1 MHSTVATPFK
11 LSKQFLTQYKGKQP
25 AWGFEGLGYVVYKRS
40 YARPLSDEPD
50 APLEEYWQTCQRVIE
65 GAFTIQK
72 RHIATLGT
80 RWDDAKAQRSAQEMF
95 KLMWAFKFLPPGRG
109 LWAMGSKIVMDM
121 GNGAPCYN
129 CATRTTR
136 DIDVDF
142 TAPFCFLLEASALGI
157 GVGFDTLGASKVAIV
172 EPARSDDIH
181 VIDDSREGWSE
192 ALRTVLSAYIGEGN
206 LPRLDY
212 SQVRPFGAPIKTF
225 GGTAS
230 GPEALQELLE
240 SDIPCALEK
249 KGPISSGQIVDIMNA
264 IGKCVVAGGTRR
276 SSEVALGEIDDEEFI
291 NLKNDDEKLRRW
303 RWASNN
309 SVKVPRGFRGFERF
323 TPNVTTRGEPGF
335 IFLDNGRAYGRMTD
349 PETWDDSLACGAN
362 PCLEIIQEDGEL
374 CNIAELFPAH
384 CDSLEDFKRALKYAY
399 LYSKTV
405 TLLKTPWERTNAVML
420 RNRRIGL
427 SVSGIVQNIAKR
439 GHAEHI
445 RWLDEGYKYL
455 GELDKLYSD
464 WFCIPRSKKKTA
476 IKPSGSVSL
485 LAGATAGIHYPHSRF
500 YIRRVTFS
508 LGSPI
513 LETLKAAGYETE
525 VSVYDSS
532 GRTIK
537 VLFPIEEKD
546 FGRAKDEVSMWEQME
561 NAAQHQA
568 YWADNAVSIT
578 VTIKPHEFADMAP
591 ALERYQTRLK
601 CVSFLPLAADY
612 AEAPYETISE
622 ERYALM
628 KSKVRPFSLSD
639 GVQHEVTERF
649 CDGET
654 CLLSIA

>member
-1 MHSTVATPFK
+1 MSSVNAFK
-11 LSKQFLTQYKGKQP
+11 LSSHFLNRYKGKQP

-40 YARPLSDEPD
+40 YAHPLSDEPG
-50 APLEEYWQTCQRVIE
+50 APLEEYWQTCQRVVE
-65 GAFTIQK
+65 GVFTLQK
-72 RHIATLGT
+72 RHIASLGT
-80 RWDDAKAQRSAQEMF
+80 KWDDAKAQRSAQEMF

-109 LWAMGSKIVMDM
+109 LWAMGSKIVMEK
-121 GNGAPCYN
+121 GNGAPCFN
-129 CATRTTR
+129 CASRSTK

-157 GVGFDTLGASKVAIV
+157 GVGFDTLGAGKVNIV
-172 EPARSDDIH
+172 EPLRTERVH
-181 VIDDSREGWSE
+181 VVEDSREGWSE
-192 ALRTVLSAYIGEGN
+192 ALRLVLSAYVGQDE

-212 SQVRPFGAPIKTF
+212 SKVRPFGAPIKTF

-230 GPEALQELLE
+230 GPEALRELLE

-249 KGPISSGQIVDIMNA
+249 KGPISSSQIVDIMNA

-276 SSEVALGEIDDEEFI
+276 SSEIALGDIDDQEFI
-291 NLKNDDEKLRRW
+291 DLKMDDDKLRRW

-309 SVKVPRGFRGFERF
+309 SVKVPRGYRGFERF
-323 TPNVTTRGEPGF
+323 TTNVTTRGEPGF
-335 IFLDNGRAYGRMTD
+335 IFLDNCRAYGRMAD
-349 PETWDDSLACGAN
+349 PETWDDSLVCGVN
-362 PCLEIIQEDGEL
+362 PCSEIALEDGEL

-384 CDSLEDFKRALKYAY
+384 CESLDDFKRALKYAY

-405 TLLKTPWERTNAVML
+405 TLLKTPWEKTNAVML

-455 GELDKLYSD
+455 CELDKLYSD
-464 WFCIPRSKKKTA
+464 WLGIPRSKKKTA

-508 LGSPI
+508 QGSPI
-513 LETLKAAGYETE
+513 LEALKAAGYETE
-525 VSVYDSS
+525 VSVYDAS

-546 FGRAKDEVSMWEQME
+546 FGRAKGEVSMWEQLE

-578 VTIKPHEFADMAP
+578 VTLKETEFGDLAP
-591 ALERYQTRLK
+591 ALERYQSRLK
-601 CVSFLPLAADY
+601 AVSFLPPFPDY

-622 ERYALM
+622 ERYAAM
-628 KSKVRPFSLSD
+628 KSKLRPFTLGD
-639 GVQHEVTERF
+639 EAAHEVTEKF

-654 CLLSIA
+654 CQLGGA